1 MTMLDLHSDLDVSQ
15 DIATVAHNGNA
26 AVEGT
31 GVDFSNYTSCVVIFE
46 AGAVTDGTHTPTV
59 EESNDGTTWTTVA
72 AADLHGTLVP
82 VTTANDPLVQ
92 TVGYKGEMSNVRAVW
107 TDATSTTGA
116 VTGALIIL
124 GGRKHTGGSPIIA

>member
-1 MTMLDLHSDLDVSQ
+1 MTMLDLHSGLDVSQ
-15 DIATVAHNGNA
+15 DIPTVAHNGNGA
-26 AVEGT
+26 TNGT
-31 GVDFSNYTSCVVIFE
+31 GVSLSNNVSAVVVFE

-72 AADLHGTLVP
+72 AEDLHGTLVA

-92 TVGYKGEMSNVRAVW
+92 TVGYKGSAGNIRAVW
-107 TDATSTTGA
+107 TDATSTTGG

-124 GGRKHTGGSPIIA
+124 GGRKQTGGSPIIA